1 MRGLAGISR
10 SAIRSGVFRGFRCH
24 NIGLLGLAR
33 FYSSDKFP
41 AHTVIRMPAL
51 SPTMTSG
58 NLASWSKKEGDQ
70 IQSGDVLA
78 EVETDK
84 ATMDYEY
91 TEDAYLAK
99 ILLAGGSQDV
109 PVGKPIAVSVE
120 NEEDVPAF
128 KDFTK
133 EDAGDVGEQKPA
145 EEAPKQE
152 EKKHEPS
159 TKPEKT
165 EPTPTPS
172 KPEATAAPSGR
183 IYASPL
189 AKSIAIEKGISL
201 KNVKGSGPGGRILAK
216 DIEKEKPAAAAAA
229 APATAT
235 AEAAYEDIPL
245 TNMRKTIASRLLQS
259 TQNLPSYIVQSQVS
273 VSKLL
278 KLRQALNSAAD
289 GRYKLSI
296 NDLFVK
302 AMTVASSRM
311 PQVNAHWIE
320 LEGVIRQFANVDVS
334 VAVATPT
341 GLITPIIRNAN
352 NKGLAAISNETKQL
366 AKKAKDGKLKPE
378 EFQGGTIT
386 ISNLGMNPAVNAFTS
401 IINLPAP
408 AIVAIGT
415 LDKKA
420 IPSDVN
426 EQGFVF
432 EDVITLTGSF
442 DHRIIDGALGGEY
455 MRVLKNI
462 IENPFEMLV

>member
-1 MRGLAGISR
+1 MRCLIGVSK
-10 SAIRSGVFRGFRCH
+10 SAINSGALGVLRRH

-41 AHTVIRMPAL
+41 PHIVIGMPSL
-51 SPTMTSG
+51 SPTMTTG
-58 NLASWSKKEGDQ
+58 NLASWSKQEGDH
-70 IQSGDVLA
+70 IQGGDVLA

-84 ATMDYEY
+84 ATMDFEY
-91 TEDAYLAK
+91 TEEGYLAK
-99 ILLAGGSQDV
+99 ILLPGGSQDV

-128 KDFTK
+128 KDFTS
-133 EDAGDVGEQKPA
+133 EDAGDTGEQKPA
-145 EEAPKQE
+145 EEVPKEE
-152 EKKHEPS
+152 EKEPEPS
-159 TKPEKT
+159 KAEKAA
-165 EPTPTPS
+165 PTPS
-172 KPEATAAPSGR
+172 KPASSPGAPSDR
-183 IYASPL
+183 IFASPL
-189 AKSIAIEKGISL
+189 AKTIAIDKGVSL
-201 KNVKGSGPGGRILAK
+201 RNVKGSGPGGRILAK
-216 DIEKEKPAAAAAA
+216 DIEDKKPAAAQS
-229 APATAT
+229 TAT
-235 AEAAYEDIPL
+235 AGAAYEDIPL

-278 KLRQALNSAAD
+278 KLRQALNAAAD

-302 AMTVASSRM
+302 GLTVASSRI

-320 LEGVIRQFANVDVS
+320 LEGVIRQFSNVDVS

-352 NKGLAAISNETKQL
+352 TKGLQKISSETKEL

-408 AIVAIGT
+408 AIIAVGT

-455 MRVLKNI
+455 MKALKTI

>member
-10 SAIRSGVFRGFRCH
+10 SAIRSGLCGGFRHH

-51 SPTMTSG
+51 SPTMMSG

-120 NEEDVPAF
+120 NEEDIPAF
-128 KDFTK
+128 KDFTP
-133 EDAGDVGEQKPA
+133 EDAGDGGEQKQA
-145 EEAPKQE
+145 EETPKEE
-152 EKKHEPS
+152 EKKPEPS
-159 TKPEKT
+159 SKPEKP
-165 EPTPTPS
+165 EPTPTPP
-172 KPEATAAPSGR
+172 KPEATVAPSGR
-183 IYASPL
+183 IFASPL

-201 KNVKGSGPGGRILAK
+201 KNVKGSGPSGRILAK
-216 DIEKEKPAAAAAA
+216 DIEKEKPAAAAA
-229 APATAT
+229 PATPS
-235 AEAAYEDIPL
+235 AESAYEDIPL

-273 VSKLL
+273 VTKLL

-302 AMTVASSRM
+302 AMTVASTRM

-341 GLITPIIRNAN
+341 GLITPIVRNAN
-352 NKGLAAISNETKQL
+352 VKGLAAISNETKQL

-420 IPSDVN
+420 VPSDVN

-432 EDVITLTGSF
+432 EDTITLTGSF

-455 MRVLKNI
+455 MRVLKTI
-462 IENPFEMLV
+462 VENPFEMLV